1 MSLGDST
8 WAAIGGGWLCWLV
21 VSSLWP
27 GAPGLTAFGRS
38 LLGSWL
44 GRYVALAAWG
54 GVGWHL
60 FCQRP

>member
-1 MSLGDST
+1 VSVGDT
-8 WAAIGGGWLCWLV
+8 AWAVIAAAWLCWLV
-21 VSSLWP
+21 VSSTWSRVP
-27 GAPGLTAFGRS
+27 SITDFGRS

-44 GRYVALAAWG
+44 GRYVALAAWA